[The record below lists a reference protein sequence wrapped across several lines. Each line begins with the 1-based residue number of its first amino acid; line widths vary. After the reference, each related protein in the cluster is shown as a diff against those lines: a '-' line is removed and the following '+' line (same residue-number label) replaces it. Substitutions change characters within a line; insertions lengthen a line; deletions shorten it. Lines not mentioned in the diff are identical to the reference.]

1 MKGVATLALCLVAMF
16 ALPGCGPK
24 LTTTGYVVASLG
36 SPEET
41 GVYQAKVRI
50 GSFAEAITGVDGCF
64 AVRGLRPGTY
74 SATVSKAG
82 YDTEQLTVVVG
93 SDLAV
98 DRIVLNP
105 LDESRVDVTYGG
117 AGIAS
122 LLDAASQVA
131 ASSVGATAFNPGTDP
146 AHLEFVITV
155 SLASEN
161 PEGPVQ
167 VYTSAAQLIADLQP
181 PTVSNPFGSASV
193 QWMGTLAI
201 PCGDRSYDNYRLVA
215 TLVLSGFF
223 GDETIPI
230 TTFSFEAS
238 VDFAT
243 GAIVNVVIT
252 GSELPPLPLAV

>member
-1 MKGVATLALCLVAMF
+1 MRRER
-16 ALPGCGPK
+16 K
-24 LTTTGYVVASLG
+24 LTCFGRFGSELSMLRTNERLGALSPRQIRELRSL
-36 SPEET
+36 E
-41 GVYQAKVRI
+41 R
-50 GSFAEAITGVDGCF
+50 
-64 AVRGLRPGTY
+64 
-74 SATVSKAG
+74 
-82 YDTEQLTVVVG
+82 
-93 SDLAV
+93 LAV
-98 DRIVLNP
+98 DARGTIKILRKRHEA
-105 LDESRVDVTYGG
+105 DKAAG

-193 QWMGTLAI
+193 QWLGTLAI

-252 GSELPPLPLAV
+252 GSQLPPLPLAV